1 MANKEGKNSCTCND
15 QLQTKTLNCLNCKN
29 DWTRALQYHERV
41 SKCLEHKHTI
51 AICSPGYSLCP
62 TCTEKGYYIEG
73 KSYSMGMMMG
83 YEIKKKND

>member
-1 MANKEGKNSCTCND
+1 MANKEGENICICND
-15 QLQTKTLNCLNCKN
+15 ELQTKTLNCLNCKN